1 MDEYVLPKFEVK
13 LDAKPAS
20 AADRFLTVRVDAK
33 YTFGG
38 AVQGRATI
46 TVSRPQNIWWGGPVL
61 VGPVLA
67 DAAVDGAIIAK
78 DNIMLKRSS
87 LRRRRVSA
95 AKLNETEFWLKTNF
109 LFKNATSLQS
119 RLRLPSSRRVTRL
132 NRITRTTPSIRA
144 NRII

>member
-13 LDAKPAS
+13 LDVKPAS

-61 VGPVLA
+61 VRPVLA
-67 DAAVDGAIIAK
+67 DAAVDGAIIAPSPGPQSDGGVK
-78 DNIMLKRSS
+78 AVKTIDIDGTGSAQFDLVNDLK
-87 LRRRRVSA
+87 
-95 AKLNETEFWLKTNF
+95 ETFSDSQRQYNVEAIVVET
-109 LFKNATSLQS
+109 Q
-119 RLRLPSSRRVTRL
+119 TREC
-132 NRITRTTPSIRA
+132 REIERK
-144 NRII
+144 